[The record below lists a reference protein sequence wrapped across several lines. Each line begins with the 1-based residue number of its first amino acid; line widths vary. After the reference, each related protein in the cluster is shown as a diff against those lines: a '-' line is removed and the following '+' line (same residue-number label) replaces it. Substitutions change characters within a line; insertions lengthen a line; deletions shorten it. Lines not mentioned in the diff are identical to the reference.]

1 MLMGSYTLMQCLL
14 YPHLPCVLYVP
25 VCSLVMLTYPG
36 CPDRK
41 VHLLTRVTLQVLRL
55 ESRVLELE
63 LHGDRIAPREAALG
77 HHHELVRGLQHKA
90 WEQGHSIHHR
100 PQVAVSAWLGGS
112 QAGVQQRQ

>member
-1 MLMGSYTLMQCLL
+1 MLIGSYTLMQCLR
-14 YPHLPCVLYVP
+14 YSHLPCVLCVP

-36 CPDRK
+36 WPDRK
-41 VHLLTRVTLQVLRL
+41 VHLLTPVTLQVLRL

-63 LHGDRIAPREAALG
+63 LHGDRIAPQEAALG
-77 HHHELVRGLQHKA
+77 HRHELARGLQHKA

-112 QAGVQQRQ
+112 QAEVQQRE